1 MTKTE
6 KYQLP
11 QWELSDRILMED
23 FNEAMSNIEKGMD
36 GIRTEAATNLAAQAA
51 DTAAKIGSG
60 GKTCR
65 IATGTYVGNGGR
77 SARFPAALKSS
88 PTTVSP
94 SPGGETGELV
104 HYLQLCLAYSS
115 DRRGGRHPA

>member
-23 FNEAMSNIEKGMD
+23 FNEAMSNIDKGMD

-65 IATGTYVGNGGR
+65 IATGTYVGNGGE
-77 SARFPAALKSS
+77 S
-88 PTTVSP
+88 P
-94 SPGGETGELV
+94 PGGQGR
-104 HYLQLCLAYSS
+104 LQAVCGVCGPE
-115 DRRGGRHPA
+115 RRGLAEPYLNPPVFQKL